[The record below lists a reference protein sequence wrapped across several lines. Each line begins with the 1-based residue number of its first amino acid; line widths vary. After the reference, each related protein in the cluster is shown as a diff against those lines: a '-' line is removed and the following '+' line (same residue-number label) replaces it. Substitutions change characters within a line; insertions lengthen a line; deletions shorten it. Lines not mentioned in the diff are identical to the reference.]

1 MAKKDFLKRMK
12 DREQAVLDI
21 GEEMGIQKMWD
32 YLQIALR
39 DERVVRKKDRWG
51 KKKLNV
57 LYKVMAE
64 YANYFHDCFT
74 MHPEADVRQEEMDKL
89 LGEVWEDE
97 LQPFKERYPYC
108 KEFSYKKS
116 RKEWM

>member
-39 DERVVRKKDRWG
+39 DERVVRKK
-51 KKKLNV
+51 
-57 LYKVMAE
+57 
-64 YANYFHDCFT
+64 
-74 MHPEADVRQEEMDKL
+74 EM
-89 LGEVWEDE
+89 G
-97 LQPFKERYPYC
+97 
-108 KEFSYKKS
+108 
-116 RKEWM
+116 